1 MVVIYNLPDEIIEAI
16 LTNEEVS
23 IKDIVNFS
31 STCKKF
37 LEINY
42 NNIFWMKK
50 FSQRWPSA
58 KKVYDEQNGNEKLN
72 QVDFKKHIKIAIEC
86 IKQMRHYMSS
96 LLEENYYYNDCY
108 NNDIADIYLKCHL
121 VNNSWKYYILMDELN
136 RNLFTQSLQE
146 GDLTQKYYSIKI
158 FQYLLRVN
166 LTEKWKI
173 FINRP
178 KQQKLLE
185 EIIFI
190 MIQWYQPNKYICF
203 SYIKTLLDKIVNK
216 ILMYLEKEHPQH
228 SIFSMSCDNSVFLK
242 QNNINGNYWN
252 ETEAKQI
259 KCILDKIIFDLDYS
273 YELLYPMIKSN
284 KEDLDIANLIRKDNN
299 LDIIFWK
306 DAFLLIIY
314 HSVARRLG
322 IHCKLVEH
330 MDFQADECSSL
341 IHIVWKA
348 NNTNN
353 DEYFY
358 NEWVPDMPIV
368 IQKKCQ
374 IFSETYSKIS
384 LLAMACCWSY
394 VPYIEHLLTEN
405 YLEITPILRELRS
418 LEGHVIDR
426 RNKNKLLIDRIAI
439 LIEKEHRQ
447 RSEKIIFAVGM
458 IVIHQDER
466 NDKVGV
472 IIGWHDRKNQNA
484 IYYRHQES
492 FMSLCKCVTIS
503 EGFDPHYLILHD
515 NNEICYI
522 PQSSIK
528 AICRTPKWINNSE
541 IGRYFCKFEG
551 TYYVPNEMLAKHYPN
566 DAAVVLNMISKQ

>member
-1 MVVIYNLPDEIIEAI
+1 
-16 LTNEEVS
+16 
-23 IKDIVNFS
+23 
-31 STCKKF
+31 
-37 LEINY
+37 
-42 NNIFWMKK
+42 
-50 FSQRWPSA
+50 
-58 KKVYDEQNGNEKLN
+58 
-72 QVDFKKHIKIAIEC
+72 
-86 IKQMRHYMSS
+86 MRHYMSS

>member
-37 LEINY
+37 LEIKY

-96 LLEENYYYNDCY
+96 LLEENYYYNDYY
-108 NNDIADIYLKCHL
+108 NNDIADINLKCHL

-136 RNLFTQSLQE
+136 RNLFTQSL
-146 GDLTQKYYSIKI
+146 
-158 FQYLLRVN
+158 
-166 LTEKWKI
+166 
-173 FINRP
+173 
-178 KQQKLLE
+178 
-185 EIIFI
+185 
-190 MIQWYQPNKYICF
+190 
-203 SYIKTLLDKIVNK
+203 
-216 ILMYLEKEHPQH
+216 H
-228 SIFSMSCDNSVFLK
+228 
-242 QNNINGNYWN
+242 
-252 ETEAKQI
+252 
-259 KCILDKIIFDLDYS
+259 
-273 YELLYPMIKSN
+273 
-284 KEDLDIANLIRKDNN
+284 
-299 LDIIFWK
+299 
-306 DAFLLIIY
+306 
-314 HSVARRLG
+314 
-322 IHCKLVEH
+322 
-330 MDFQADECSSL
+330 
-341 IHIVWKA
+341 
-348 NNTNN
+348 NTNN

-358 NEWVPDMPIV
+358 SQWVPDMPIV

-374 IFSETYSKIS
+374 ISSETYSKIS
-384 LLAMACCWSY
+384 LKAMACCWSC

-426 RNKNKLLIDRIAI
+426 RNENKLLIDRIAI

-492 FMSLCKCVTIS
+492 FMSLCKCLTTS
-503 EGFDPHYLILHD
+503 EEFDPHYLILHD